1 MAQKKELLLGAHMS
15 IAGGFDKSIERAL
28 ATGSSTMQIFTKS
41 NQMWAAKPINPND
54 ALLFKET
61 LKESGLTKIVA
72 HAAYLIN
79 LGAQDENIQEKSR
92 NGLILE
98 INRCD
103 ELGIPYL
110 VIHPGAHTGGGEEK
124 ALKLI
129 AHNIDKVF
137 DEAAPKTMILL
148 ESTAGQ
154 GTNVGYTFEQLRTI
168 YDHSTHKER
177 LGFCL
182 DTCHIFAAGY
192 DISTTDGYHKTI
204 KHFDEIIGLEK
215 LKAIHLNDSK
225 ASCNARIDRHAKI
238 GQGHIPLEIFKLI
251 LTDNRI
257 ENIPKILET
266 PVENP
271 IEEYREEINMLKKLI
286 ST

>member
-1 MAQKKELLLGAHMS
+1 MAQNKQLLLGAHMS

-129 AHNIDKVF
+129 AHNIDQVF
-137 DEAAPKTMILL
+137 EEASPKTMILL
-148 ESTAGQ
+148 ESTAG
-154 GTNVGYTFEQLRTI
+154 LML
-168 YDHSTHKER
+168 ER
-177 LGFCL
+177 FL
-182 DTCHIFAAGY
+182 Y
-192 DISTTDGYHKTI
+192 
-204 KHFDEIIGLEK
+204 
-215 LKAIHLNDSK
+215 
-225 ASCNARIDRHAKI
+225 
-238 GQGHIPLEIFKLI
+238 
-251 LTDNRI
+251 
-257 ENIPKILET
+257 
-266 PVENP
+266 
-271 IEEYREEINMLKKLI
+271 
-286 ST
+286 